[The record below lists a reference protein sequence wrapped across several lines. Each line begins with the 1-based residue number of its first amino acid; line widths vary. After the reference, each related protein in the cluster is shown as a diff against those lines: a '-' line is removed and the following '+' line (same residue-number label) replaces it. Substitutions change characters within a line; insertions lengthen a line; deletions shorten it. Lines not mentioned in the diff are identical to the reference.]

1 METEKSTTLFRIP
14 GCTQMLWGHSS
25 DVSSVA
31 FHPSGLT
38 FATCSEDKTVTSDQD
53 ISSMSF
59 DTAIITFGYSFHKS
73 YAGSFLPFTEG
84 LFSYIQF
91 FIEL

>member
-1 METEKSTTLFRIP
+1 
-14 GCTQMLWGHSS
+14 MLWGHSS

-53 ISSMSF
+53 ISIMPFDIATYNYFWIFTSF
-59 DTAIITFGYSFHKS
+59 
-73 YAGSFLPFTEG
+73 AGFFLPIAEG
-84 LFSYIQF
+84 LFSYF
-91 FIEL
+91 